1 MMTVLEVTLEVSL
14 RVEPVLAARDLARE
28 LLVIVRLYMACPKI
42 VRRQEGR

>member
-28 LLVIVRLYMACPKI
+28 LLVIVRLYMACARI
-42 VRRQEGR
+42 RCQEER